1 MATKFFGRYEHAV
14 DPKGRVI
21 LPAKFRASFEH
32 GGYLTQFWD
41 GCLALWTPEEFEKQM
56 TAMEESQDRSR
67 PERNLARVW
76 AAGTQEAEVDRQG
89 RLFIAPFLRTYADL
103 DTDVMVNGALNR
115 IEMWSPDRWRAML
128 ARAESNLT
136 DEPGEED

>member
-1 MATKFFGRYEHAV
+1 M
-14 DPKGRVI
+14 
-21 LPAKFRASFEH
+21 
-32 GGYLTQFWD
+32 
-41 GCLALWTPEEFEKQM
+41 
-56 TAMEESQDRSR
+56 
-67 PERNLARVW
+67 W

-115 IEMWSPDRWRAML
+115 IEMWSPDRWRAKL